1 MLFTFYFMYFNW
13 KTIGFQLFYLKNRP
27 REKIAIEKRADNL
40 PTMKWKKFW
49 KKKIFYDLINTLFII
64 TCGLITCRN
73 VFSSNLCIFLADL
86 ETLDRSNDH
95 VQIFNFL
102 LFIILFNHVFIKW
115 QFRYFF
121 NFFIQFLFFHTWF
134 TINIFILSFFLCIL
148 GLAWRKPFTFYFSLS
163 FNFFFF
169 FAIFDFYCYF
179 GLFDQLNI
187 IFLKLNSIKQLLDF

>member
-49 KKKIFYDLINTLFII
+49 KKKFFYDLINTLFII

-121 NFFIQFLFFHTWF
+121 NFFIQFLFFSYVIYNQYF
-134 TINIFILSFFLCIL
+134 YSFFFFMYS
-148 GLAWRKPFTFYFSLS
+148 RPSVKETFYILLF
-163 FNFFFF
+163 FVFQFFFF

-187 IFLKLNSIKQLLDF
+187 IFLKLNSIKQFLDF